1 MNKFFKSVALPL
13 VLAAS
18 ALAPQA
24 FAQTVPSSA
33 DIFDALANSATPQT
47 TIPALVAS
55 GADPDA
61 VGAIAAALGIPI
73 DTILA
78 ALPPLPPPAGASVSD
93 IYNQAIDSVNEI
105 LGTIGAP
112 VSIS

>member
-18 ALAPQA
+18 VSAPQA

-33 DIFDALANSATPQT
+33 DIFNALTNSASPQT

-55 GADPDA
+55 GADPDTVASIASA
-61 VGAIAAALGIPI
+61 VGIPI
-73 DTILA
+73 ETISA
-78 ALPPLPPPAGASVSD
+78 VLPS
-93 IYNQAIDSVNEI
+93 AIGTGLGEVINGVNEV
-105 LGTIGAP
+105 LGTIGSP

>member
-1 MNKFFKSVALPL
+1 MEHDMNKFFKNVALPL

-18 ALAPQA
+18 ASAPQA
-24 FAQTVPSSA
+24 FAQTVPSSE
-33 DIFDALANSATPQT
+33 DIFNALANSAIPQI

-55 GADPDA
+55 GADPDTVA
-61 VGAIAAALGIPI
+61 SIASALGIPAK
-73 DTILA
+73 TISEVLPAVDA
-78 ALPPLPPPAGASVSD
+78 ALGE
-93 IYNQAIDSVNEI
+93 AIDGVNEA